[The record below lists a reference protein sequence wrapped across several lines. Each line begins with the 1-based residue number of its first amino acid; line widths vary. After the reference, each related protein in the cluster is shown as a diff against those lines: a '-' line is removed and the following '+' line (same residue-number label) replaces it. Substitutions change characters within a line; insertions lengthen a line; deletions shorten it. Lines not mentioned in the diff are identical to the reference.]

1 MQMQKMQDSTDADM
15 QMQNSTYD
23 AQTSAHVHDA
33 DSGTKLSCP
42 RNFRVFELF
51 EGANYLSAN
60 YFKVEGKGARTTQKT
75 MQKKTRADSTFFTD
89 S

>member
-1 MQMQKMQDSTDADM
+1 MQDSTDADM

-42 RNFRVFELF
+42 TTKLQIIRISGCIRT
-51 EGANYLSAN
+51 YLNRRRAYYSIWSAPHQTPINNTRILEYFSAN
-60 YFKVEGKGARTTQKT
+60 AI
-75 MQKKTRADSTFFTD
+75 
-89 S
+89 